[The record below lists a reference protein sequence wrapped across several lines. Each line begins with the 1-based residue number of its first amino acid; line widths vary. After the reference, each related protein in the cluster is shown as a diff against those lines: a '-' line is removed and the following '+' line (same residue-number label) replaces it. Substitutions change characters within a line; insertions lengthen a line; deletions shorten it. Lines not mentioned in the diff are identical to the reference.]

1 MPDHASSYRAAYEGL
16 AFYDMAAYGRIF
28 TRDRDRAA
36 LLHRLST
43 NEIEK
48 LQPGQGNRT
57 VLTSPI
63 GRIIDL
69 LTVYNLP
76 DEVDPRL
83 LLVTSPGQGG
93 AVLKHLKKNIFF
105 NDKLKLEDAGP
116 TIGQLTLC
124 GPQSTA
130 LLAQLS
136 GLALS
141 DLALYAIRPTELGG
155 EQGFV
160 ARGLPIGGAGWQLFV
175 PAEALPAL
183 REKLVAAGALALDE
197 PTYDLLRVEQ
207 GYPAFGRELSL
218 DYIPLETDLWDAI
231 SFSKG
236 CYVGQEI
243 IARMESRGRLAKV
256 LRGVKFIENASAFS
270 TLNVPAKLD
279 AAGKEAG
286 DLTSVVTSPIHGQI
300 GLAYVRMAHAEP
312 GTRLGIAGSEL
323 SAEAIKLPFV

>member
-1 MPDHASSYRAAYEGL
+1 MIDHASGYRAAYEGL
-16 AFYDMAAYGRIF
+16 ALYDMAACGRIF

-63 GRIIDL
+63 GRIIEL

-76 DEVDPRL
+76 DEADPRL

-105 NDKLKLEDAGP
+105 NDKLKVEDASASL
-116 TIGQLTLC
+116 GQLALY
-124 GPQSTA
+124 GPHSTA
-130 LLAQLS
+130 LLAKLS
-136 GLALS
+136 GLALA
-141 DLALYAIRPTELGG
+141 DLALHAVRPAELAGA
-155 EQGFV
+155 QGFV
-160 ARGLPIGGAGWQLFV
+160 ARSQPIGGAGWQLFV
-175 PAEALPAL
+175 PSEALPAL
-183 REKLVAAGALALDE
+183 REALLAAGAVALDE
-197 PTYDLLRVEQ
+197 PTYDLLRVEH
-207 GYPAFGRELSL
+207 GYPAYGRELSL

-256 LRGVKFIENASAFS
+256 LRGVKLIGDGD
-270 TLNVPAKLD
+270 LNVPAKLD

-286 DLTSVVTSPIHGQI
+286 DLTSVVTSPLRGRI
-300 GLAYVRMAHAEP
+300 GLAYVRTAHAEP
-312 GTRLGIAGSEL
+312 GTRLGIAGSDLGVEV
-323 SAEAIKLPFV
+323 IKLPFAAA